1 MCHQTVGLIQG
12 LLEDAGIATVSLS
25 VSEEMTRAVK
35 PPRVLLV
42 PFPFGYPLGKPDDR
56 ALQRQVILQSFHLLP
71 RTDLP
76 VLEKF
81 RDDSAPETRPP
92 TPNT

>member
-12 LLEDAGIATVSLS
+12 LLEDLGIATVSVS
-25 VSEEMTRAVK
+25 VSEEMTRKVK

-42 PFPFGYPLGKPDDR
+42 PFPFGYPLGKPDNP
-56 ALQRQVILQSFHLLP
+56 ALQRQVILESFALLP

-76 VLEKF
+76 VLETF
-81 RDDSAPETRPP
+81 RDGGEADVR
-92 TPNT
+92 

>member
-12 LLEDAGIATVSLS
+12 LLEDTGIATVSLS
-25 VSEEMTRAVK
+25 VSEEMTRKVR

-42 PFPFGYPLGKPDDR
+42 PFPFGYPLGKPNDP
-56 ALQRQVILQSFHLLP
+56 ALQRTVILESFGLLQ

-76 VLEKF
+76 ALERF
-81 RDDSAPETRPP
+81 RDG
-92 TPNT
+92 